1 MIERLRGAL
10 LEVAEGRILLEVRG
24 VGFRVHVSTATS
36 ARLPGVGEEVRVVAR
51 MLLHREEAV
60 VLYGFATTDEAEL
73 FDRLR
78 AVSGVGPAVALHLLA
93 LSPVRLRRAI
103 RDKDVKPLQ
112 AAPCVGPKL
121 ARRLITELADAL
133 PDDETPATAAAP
145 APPDPRPGPAR
156 ERPSPTCSSAIGG
169 GSRRWWRGWSGR
181 CRTPRFRIC
190 SGRPS
195 AASPLEARRD
205 FHFSR
210 RQQRVLG
217 PGPRSC
223 EGGGGAHPSGAPHLE
238 RPPGGGGVG
247 G

>member
-1 MIERLRGAL
+1 MIECLRGAL

-60 VLYGFATTDEAEL
+60 VLYGFATDDEAEL

-93 LSPVRLRRAI
+93 LSPGRLRRAI

-112 AAPCVGPKL
+112 AAPGVGPKL

-145 APPDPRPGPAR
+145 APPDPRRDQLVSAFTNLQFSDRRRVEEVVEGVVREMPDAALQDLFRAALGRLSAR
-156 ERPSPTCSSAIGG
+156 
-169 GSRRWWRGWSGR
+169 
-181 CRTPRFRIC
+181 
-190 SGRPS
+190 
-195 AASPLEARRD
+195 
-205 FHFSR
+205 
-210 RQQRVLG
+210 
-217 PGPRSC
+217 
-223 EGGGGAHPSGAPHLE
+223 GAP
-238 RPPGGGGVG
+238 
-247 G
+247 